1 MEYESKSIGKIDNK
15 KCYLN
20 NGKYGFYLTHDSK
33 IIKSLIGSHM
43 KKWI

>member
-20 NGKYGFYLTHDSK
+20 NGKYGF
-33 IIKSLIGSHM
+33 IIKNNDRL
-43 KKWI
+43 

>member
-20 NGKYGFYLTHDSK
+20 NGKYGFLFNS
-33 IIKSLIGSHM
+33 
-43 KKWI
+43 